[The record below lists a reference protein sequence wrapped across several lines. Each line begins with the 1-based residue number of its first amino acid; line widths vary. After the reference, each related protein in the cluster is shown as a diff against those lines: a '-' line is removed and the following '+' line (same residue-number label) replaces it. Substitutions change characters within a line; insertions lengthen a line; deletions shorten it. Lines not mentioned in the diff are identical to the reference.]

1 MDKKKTLVHFL
12 AAAAMV
18 FMAFTLF
25 GIAGGSI
32 SMQPTKNEDGSF
44 SYDGLVRLLFA
55 FDLCIL
61 TFAGLI
67 VILNDGMFTEWLP
80 SAGIIVGLT
89 LVGFFLSFSPII
101 GFILSGL
108 YGIWWLIASIRS
120 LAASWG
126 ENSSAASVLMAIC
139 RIVMAITLLSFLGI
153 WALLPDTAVVAKE
166 VVEVYTGIGILAIA
180 AAVAL
185 CIEGF
190 IWLKYCDY

>member
-18 FMAFTLF
+18 FMALTLF

-32 SMQPTKNEDGSF
+32 SMQPTKNEDGSY

-55 FDLCIL
+55 FDLCL
-61 TFAGLI
+61 LAFAGLI
-67 VILNDGMFTEWLP
+67 VILNDGMFSEWLP

-89 LVGFFLSFSPII
+89 VVGFLLMFSPII

-126 ENSSAASVLMAIC
+126 ENSSGASVLMAIC
-139 RIVMAITLLSFLGI
+139 RVVMAVALLSFLGI
-153 WALLPDTAVVAKE
+153 WGLLPDTAVVAE
-166 VVEVYTGIGILAIA
+166 ATVSVYNGIAVLSIV